1 MSEDAAGFDKEAEKE
16 KLRAQLEREEENRR
30 STQHMSELLLK
41 GATMT
46 NKHCDICGDPLF
58 RYEGQEFCPSC
69 TQEGTAEGTN
79 EQPAGSGDAATTQP
93 RNEPES
99 GVDRVATA
107 ADDEPRA
114 TDTTD
119 RPPVDTGGQQ
129 PTSRPGGEVPEDVAG
144 ARDALARKL
153 AALAARAEA
162 TDDISQSREL
172 LAAAREAA
180 EALAAIDR
188 VRQ

>member
-1 MSEDAAGFDKEAEKE
+1 MSEDVEGFDKEAEKE

-46 NKHCDICGDPLF
+46 NKHCDTCGDPLF

-69 TQEGTAEGTN
+69 TQEGTDEGTGGQPEGTADSPTP
-79 EQPAGSGDAATTQP
+79 EQREEPAP
-93 RNEPES
+93 
-99 GVDRVATA
+99 GVDQVSTA
-107 ADDEPRA
+107 ADDPRPSVTPERPA
-114 TDTTD
+114 GDTDIHSAQST
-119 RPPVDTGGQQ
+119 
-129 PTSRPGGEVPEDVAG
+129 PGPEAPEDVAG

-188 VRQ
+188 VRR